1 MCIVL
6 VTYFNFVCFF
16 QCLNALFVQ
25 HRLISIFYDKKK
37 QFHFIKLDFKDMQ
50 EMNTNI

>member
-1 MCIVL
+1 MLCLYNTDWL
-6 VTYFNFVCFF
+6 VPFM
-16 QCLNALFVQ
+16 
-25 HRLISIFYDKKK
+25 IKKK

>member
-1 MCIVL
+1 MLCLYNTDWL
-6 VTYFNFVCFF
+6 VPFM
-16 QCLNALFVQ
+16 
-25 HRLISIFYDKKK
+25 IKKKK

>member
-6 VTYFNFVCFF
+6 VTYFNLFF
-16 QCLNALFVQ
+16 QCFNALFVQ

-37 QFHFIKLDFKDMQ
+37 FHFIKLDFKYMQ

>member
-6 VTYFNFVCFF
+6 VTYFNFVFF

-25 HRLISIFYDKKK
+25 HRMISIFYDKKN